1 MHSADDVRLWY
12 KENTVNLGWLEKP
25 SRHQLRWR
33 LHNNRWVTASRQF
46 SSGDAVRKVLAAHGP
61 RDVYIGTS
69 AWLSPLDLPKRSDTE
84 APQPVLIDHLVVFD
98 IDERPFSYRRL
109 ERARKIAHQL
119 LAWLERNENLRLLC
133 ISYSGGKGFHLI
145 LRDNDRTL
153 FSIPSPREREEA
165 IQAARQALLDRVLAN
180 GFPVDETVTADTRR
194 IIRLPGSLHGTTG
207 WACTQLTREQL
218 GQPLK
223 QWVATLPRHRYAKKI
238 PYWPYSLGTFAQ
250 NTLKRWSSLARRKKA
265 SINAH
270 AADPLP
276 TTTTFQVS
284 TQVVGTKHR
293 SAFLAWI
300 PPRWQ
305 PGQIQAVGEQ
315 LKRLGWGPVY
325 RFTTSGKTLLIAPR
339 AIPKEQLQNV
349 VRSMGWPAMAS
360 QIKALGH
367 AWVDMAPAKPRGR
380 ELEEEFHYIGIW
392 QAAGEGGS
400 KAPWSAT
407 HLELLRRF
415 GVDLAELNGEI
426 AGRAEPAVRMV
437 TKM

>member
-1 MHSADDVRLWY
+1 M
-12 KENTVNLGWLEKP
+12 
-25 SRHQLRWR
+25 
-33 LHNNRWVTASRQF
+33 
-46 SSGDAVRKVLAAHGP
+46 RKVLAAHGP

-109 ERARKIAHQL
+109 ERARKIAHRL

-180 GFPVDETVTADTRR
+180 GFPVDKTVTADTRR

-284 TQVVGTKHR
+284 TKWSGPSTEAPFSLGYRLNGNPARFKQWVSNSNDLDGGPFIGLPPREKRSLSHHGQFQKNNSKTSFVQWAGQPWPAKSKR
-293 SAFLAWI
+293 SAM
-300 PPRWQ
+300 R
-305 PGQIQAVGEQ
+305 
-315 LKRLGWGPVY
+315 GWTWLLQNHGGGNW
-325 RFTTSGKTLLIAPR
+325 RKNSTTSEFGKLPERGDRRPHGPLHTLSCCGVLGLI
-339 AIPKEQLQNV
+339 
-349 VRSMGWPAMAS
+349 
-360 QIKALGH
+360 
-367 AWVDMAPAKPRGR
+367 
-380 ELEEEFHYIGIW
+380 
-392 QAAGEGGS
+392 
-400 KAPWSAT
+400 
-407 HLELLRRF
+407 
-415 GVDLAELNGEI
+415 
-426 AGRAEPAVRMV
+426 
-437 TKM
+437 